1 MPNKK
6 KVSMK
11 PIASR
16 PKSKQRQVAVV
27 SLPYNSPMKPIPR
40 FVSLRPVIPGACV
53 AYSGCDYI
61 GSVSSSASANSTG
74 ALSSLAAFSSSG
86 FPRLFSIADL
96 FLRFH
101 WRKLRYHFI
110 GKSASTQAGTGAFC
124 AFVLDASTTSIV
136 VNTETIVKNAE
147 GALVLKGWESGSLDV
162 NVDAAGTRWYNNDAD
177 TILSAVGAVCQF
189 IPQTTN
195 AADLSW
201 DQYVEY
207 EVEFAEPVA
216 GATISPLTKE
226 RRDKKLQE
234 FLSNMGKPRV
244 EIPDIEDLDK
254 EITKLRKKLCDLE
267 CRKTSSA

>member
-1 MPNKK
+1 
-6 KVSMK
+6 
-11 PIASR
+11 
-16 PKSKQRQVAVV
+16 
-27 SLPYNSPMKPIPR
+27 
-40 FVSLRPVIPGACV
+40 
-53 AYSGCDYI
+53 
-61 GSVSSSASANSTG
+61 
-74 ALSSLAAFSSSG
+74 
-86 FPRLFSIADL
+86 
-96 FLRFH
+96 
-101 WRKLRYHFI
+101 
-110 GKSASTQAGTGAFC
+110 
-124 AFVLDASTTSIV
+124 VLDASTTSIV